1 MRIVI
6 IEDNKSLARGLSHRL
21 RDSGHAVDI
30 LYEGDDGNAFLAE
43 EGADLVI
50 LDINLPGQ
58 SGFDVLKKMRA
69 RGDHTP
75 VLLLS
80 ARGDTKDRVE
90 GLDLGA
96 DDYLVKPFEAEELEA
111 RVRALSR
118 RRKSEES
125 VFIRIG
131 DLQFDKGA
139 RRLFHN
145 NVPLELPRREL
156 SVLECLLDRRGQLVP
171 KRKLLDHVYGLDAE
185 VEEKVV
191 EIYISR
197 LRKRLEGFR
206 VTIRTARGLG
216 YYLEEAS

>member
-6 IEDNKSLARGLSHRL
+6 IEDNKTLARGLSHRL
-21 RDSGHAVDI
+21 KDAGHAVEM
-30 LYEGDDGNAFLAE
+30 LHDGEDANTFLLE
-43 EGADLVI
+43 EDADLVI

-58 SGFDVLKKMRA
+58 DGFEVLKKMRA
-69 RGDHTP
+69 RGDNTP

-80 ARGDTKDRVE
+80 ARGETKDRVK

-96 DDYLVKPFEAEELEA
+96 DDYLVKPFEADELEA

-118 RRKSEES
+118 RRKSCDA
-125 VFIRIG
+125 VFSSIG
-131 DLQFDKGA
+131 RLQFDKGA
-139 RRLFHN
+139 RRLFHDGIA
-145 NVPLELPRREL
+145 LELPRREL
-156 SVLECLLDRRGQLVP
+156 AVFECLLDRRGQLVP
-171 KRKLLDHVYGLDAE
+171 KSMLLDHVYGLDAE

-197 LRKRLEGFR
+197 LRKRLEGFG

-216 YYLEEAS
+216 YYLEEAK